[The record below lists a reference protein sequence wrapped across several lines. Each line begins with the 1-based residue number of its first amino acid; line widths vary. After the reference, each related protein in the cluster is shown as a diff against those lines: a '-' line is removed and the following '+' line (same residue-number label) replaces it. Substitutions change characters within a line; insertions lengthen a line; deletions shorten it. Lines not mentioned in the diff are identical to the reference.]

1 MSTGSPLFLVVKRLR
16 RRPAVAI
23 ACGYL
28 LAVILLAMLTPW
40 LGLMAPD
47 EVHPEIAYATPQL
60 SSAGEIPGGVLGRDA
75 LGRDLLSRLLW
86 GARISL
92 LSAAAAGAV
101 SLLIGVTWGMVA
113 GYFGGLLDEVMMRFV
128 DLLYSI
134 PFIFVVIF
142 LVTVIRGMG
151 LDDGQA
157 GLWVFFV
164 VLGLVYWLTM
174 ARVVRGEVVSL
185 REREFVE
192 GARALGASPG
202 RILIGHIFPNLVPI
216 VIVTLTLTVP
226 RILLFEA
233 FLSFLGLGVQAP
245 LVSWGTLARDAFEV
259 INPVSSAWWLV
270 LFPSLV
276 LAATLLALNLIGD
289 ALRDILDPR
298 LVENNPTAG

>member
-1 MSTGSPLFLVVKRLR
+1 MSDRSPLSLLLKRLLK
-16 RRPAVAI
+16 RPAVVVA
-23 ACGYL
+23 AGYL
-28 LAVILLAMLTPW
+28 LAVIALALLTPA
-40 LGLMAPD
+40 LGLPAPD
-47 EVHPEIAYATPQL
+47 AVHPANAYSAPSL
-60 SSAGEIPGGVLGRDA
+60 SSHEEIPGGFLGRDA

-92 LSAAAAGAV
+92 LSAAAAAAV
-101 SLLIGVTWGMVA
+101 SLLIGVSWGMVA
-113 GYFGGLLDEVMMRFV
+113 GYFGGLLDEMMMRIV

-157 GLWVFFV
+157 GLWIFFL

-192 GARALGASPG
+192 GARALGATPS
-202 RILIGHIFPNLVPI
+202 RVLIGHILPNLVPI

-270 LFPSLV
+270 LYPSLA
-276 LAATLLALNLIGD
+276 LALTLLALNLIGD

-298 LVENNPTAG
+298 LGSDNPGAS

>member
-1 MSTGSPLFLVVKRLR
+1 MKNRSPLSLVMRRLWQ
-16 RRPAVAI
+16 RPAVLLA
-23 ACGYL
+23 GSFL
-28 LAVILLAMLTPW
+28 LAVVLLALLTPY
-40 LGLMAPD
+40 LGLSAPEAVD
-47 EVHPEIAYATPQL
+47 PESAYHPPML
-60 SSAGEIPGGVLGRDA
+60 SSESGTSGGLLGRDA

-92 LSAAAAGAV
+92 LSAAAAATV

-113 GYFGGLLDEVMMRFV
+113 GYFGGLLDEVMMRIV

-157 GLWVFFV
+157 GLWIFFL

-192 GARALGASPG
+192 GARALGATPS
-202 RILIGHIFPNLVPI
+202 RVLIGHILPNLVPI

-270 LFPSLV
+270 LYPSLA

-298 LVENNPTAG
+298 LGSDNPGAS